1 MMKNILRKE
10 MHLGALAIVYIFIL
24 FGLMFMIPGY
34 PVLCGAFF
42 LTLGLYQN
50 YRYGRECN
58 DLLFSALL
66 PIAKKDVVKGKFVF
80 TCIIQMCCFVLM
92 ALSVL
97 MRMTLFRY
105 QNVYLSNPLM
115 NANLFALGT
124 ALVLFGLF
132 NLIFVGSYFK
142 TGYRTGMPFV
152 IYMAVCFAVITAAE
166 ALHHIPGFGAL
177 NAFGCE
183 HAPLQLAA
191 FAAGVICYAGLTLL
205 SYRKSCDRFER
216 IDL

>member
-66 PIAKKDVVKGKFVF
+66 PIAKK
-80 TCIIQMCCFVLM
+80 M
-92 ALSVL
+92 S
-97 MRMTLFRY
+97 
-105 QNVYLSNPLM
+105 
-115 NANLFALGT
+115 
-124 ALVLFGLF
+124 
-132 NLIFVGSYFK
+132 
-142 TGYRTGMPFV
+142 
-152 IYMAVCFAVITAAE
+152 
-166 ALHHIPGFGAL
+166 
-177 NAFGCE
+177 
-183 HAPLQLAA
+183 
-191 FAAGVICYAGLTLL
+191 
-205 SYRKSCDRFER
+205 
-216 IDL
+216 